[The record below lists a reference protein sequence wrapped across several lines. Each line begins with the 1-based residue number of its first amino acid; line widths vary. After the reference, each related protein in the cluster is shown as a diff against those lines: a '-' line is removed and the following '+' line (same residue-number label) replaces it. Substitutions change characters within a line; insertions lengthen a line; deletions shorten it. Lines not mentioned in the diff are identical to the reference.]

1 MRPSLASRSRPILL
15 ASAIFAATTC
25 AARAET
31 VLRIAMTLA
40 DIPVT
45 TSQPNQGAEGWRF
58 IGATLYDGFI
68 NWDLTSS
75 EKSSGMVPA
84 LATSWDSDPADRR
97 RWTFRLR
104 EGVKFHDGT
113 PWNADAAVWNIV
125 KLTDTKAP
133 QYDAAQV
140 AQTFGR
146 LNGLESFR
154 KVDDYTVELITKT
167 PDALIP
173 YYFGRI
179 FFASP
184 TRWEKVGRSWAEF
197 AKAPAG
203 TGPWKL
209 DKLIPRERAELVRNT
224 DYWDKTRIPKID
236 RMVLL
241 PIPDAVNRTS
251 ALLAGQVD
259 WVEAPA
265 PDLVPRLKASGIQIV
280 TNFYP
285 HT

>member
-1 MRPSLASRSRPILL
+1 MRRSLASRSRPILL

-31 VLRIAMTLA
+31 VLRIGMTLA

-68 NWDLTSS
+68 NWDLTSP
-75 EKSSGMVPA
+75 EKSSGLVPG

-97 RWTFRLR
+97 RWTFKLR

-133 QYDAAQV
+133 QYDAPQV

-146 LNGLESFR
+146 MNGVESFR
-154 KVDDYTVELITKT
+154 KVDDYTFELITK
-167 PDALIP
+167 
-173 YYFGRI
+173 
-179 FFASP
+179 
-184 TRWEKVGRSWAEF
+184 
-197 AKAPAG
+197 
-203 TGPWKL
+203 
-209 DKLIPRERAELVRNT
+209 
-224 DYWDKTRIPKID
+224 KTRPESRRSIAWSYC
-236 RMVLL
+236 RFQM
-241 PIPDAVNRTS
+241 R
-251 ALLAGQVD
+251 
-259 WVEAPA
+259 
-265 PDLVPRLKASGIQIV
+265 
-280 TNFYP
+280 
-285 HT
+285 